1 LVNNSFSEVFMSWD
15 QVWID
20 VNIATMDPSVQ
31 RAYGAITQAAIAVKD
46 SKIAWVGPRSE
57 LPEFDV
63 LATPVYRGKG
73 GWITP
78 GLIDAHTHLVFAG
91 NRADEFEQRLQ
102 GATYQDIA
110 RAGGGIIST
119 VNACRDADDV
129 ELFELGRQRLNAL
142 AREGVTT
149 VEIKS
154 GYGLNT
160 ETELK
165 LLRVA
170 RELGEHHHIDVCTTF
185 LGAHAIP
192 PEYKDRANE
201 YVDLVINDM
210 LPAVI
215 AENLA
220 DAVDVFC
227 ENIAFDLEQTERIL
241 IAAKQAGL
249 QFKLHAEQLSNMGGS
264 ALAAKLGAKSVDHI
278 EFLDEAGV
286 KAISESGTCA
296 TLLPGAFYFLRE
308 TQLPPI
314 DLLRQYK
321 VPMVIAS
328 DFNPGSSPICSTLL
342 MLNMACT
349 LFKLTPEEALQGVT
363 INAAKALGLEAKVGH
378 LAIGMQADFC
388 LWDITTPAQLAYA
401 YGVTPCK
408 TVVKKG
414 QVVALPN

>member
-1 LVNNSFSEVFMSWD
+1 MSWD

-20 VNIATMDPSVQ
+20 VNVATMDTNIQ
-31 RAYGAITQAAIAVKD
+31 GAYGVIPQAAIAVKD
-46 SKIAWVGPRSE
+46 GKIAWVGPRSE

-91 NRADEFEQRLQ
+91 NRANEFEQRLQ
-102 GATYQDIA
+102 GATYAEIA

-119 VNACRDADDV
+119 VNACRDADEA

-192 PEYKDRANE
+192 PEYKDNADA
-201 YVDLVINDM
+201 YIDLVINDM

-227 ENIAFDLEQTERIL
+227 ENIAFSLEQTERVL
-241 IAAKQAGL
+241 TAAKQAGL
-249 QFKLHAEQLSNMGGS
+249 QIKLHAEQLTNMGGS

-314 DLLRQYK
+314 ELLRQYK

-349 LFKLTPEEALQGVT
+349 LFRLTPEEALQGVT
-363 INAAKALGLEAKVGH
+363 INAAKALGIDNNVGSIS
-378 LAIGMQADFC
+378 IGKQADFC

-401 YGVTPCK
+401 YGVNPCK

-414 QVVALPN
+414 QVVAIPN

>member
-1 LVNNSFSEVFMSWD
+1 MSWD

-20 VNIATMDPSVQ
+20 VNVATMDTNIQ
-31 RAYGAITQAAIAVKD
+31 GAYGVIHQAAIAVKD
-46 SKIAWVGPRSE
+46 GKIAWVGPRSE

-91 NRADEFEQRLQ
+91 NRAHEFEQRLQ
-102 GATYQDIA
+102 GATYAEIA

-119 VNACRDADDV
+119 VNACRDADEA

-192 PEYKDRANE
+192 PEYKDNADA
-201 YVDLVINDM
+201 YIDLVINDM

-227 ENIAFDLEQTERIL
+227 ENIAFSLEQTERVL
-241 IAAKQAGL
+241 TAAKQAGL
-249 QFKLHAEQLSNMGGS
+249 QIKLHAEQLTNMGGS

-314 DLLRQYK
+314 ELLRQYK

-349 LFKLTPEEALQGVT
+349 LFRLTPEEALQGVT
-363 INAAKALGLEAKVGH
+363 INAAKALGIDNNVGSIR
-378 LAIGMQADFC
+378 IGKQADFC

-401 YGVTPCK
+401 YGVNPCK

-414 QVVALPN
+414 QVIALPH

>member
-1 LVNNSFSEVFMSWD
+1 MSWD

-20 VNIATMDPSVQ
+20 VNVATMDTNIQ
-31 RAYGAITQAAIAVKD
+31 GAYGVIPQAAIAVKD
-46 SKIAWVGPRSE
+46 GKIAWVGPRSE

-91 NRADEFEQRLQ
+91 NRAHEFEQRLQ
-102 GATYQDIA
+102 GATYAEIA

-119 VNACRDADDV
+119 VNACRDADEA

-192 PEYKDRANE
+192 PEYKDNADA
-201 YVDLVINDM
+201 YIDLVINDM

-227 ENIAFDLEQTERIL
+227 ENIAFSIEQTERVL
-241 IAAKQAGL
+241 TAAKQAGL
-249 QFKLHAEQLSNMGGS
+249 QIKLHAEQLTNMGGS

-314 DLLRQYK
+314 ELLRQYK

-349 LFKLTPEEALQGVT
+349 LFRLTPEEALQGVT
-363 INAAKALGLEAKVGH
+363 INAAKALGIDNNVGSIS
-378 LAIGMQADFC
+378 IGKQADFC

-401 YGVTPCK
+401 YGVNPCK

-414 QVVALPN
+414 QVIALPH

>member
-1 LVNNSFSEVFMSWD
+1 MSWD

-20 VNIATMDPSVQ
+20 VNVATMDTNIQ
-31 RAYGAITQAAIAVKD
+31 GAYGIIHQAAIAVKD
-46 SKIAWVGPRSE
+46 GKIAWVGPRSE

-91 NRADEFEQRLQ
+91 NRALEFEQRLQ
-102 GATYQDIA
+102 GATYAEIA

-119 VNACRDADDV
+119 VNACRDADEA

-192 PEYKDRANE
+192 PEYKDNADA
-201 YVDLVINDM
+201 YIDLVINDM

-227 ENIAFDLEQTERIL
+227 ENIAFSIEQTERVL
-241 IAAKQAGL
+241 TAAKQAGL
-249 QFKLHAEQLSNMGGS
+249 QIKLHAEQLTNMGGS

-314 DLLRQYK
+314 ELLRQYK

-349 LFKLTPEEALQGVT
+349 LFRLTPEEALQGVT
-363 INAAKALGLEAKVGH
+363 INAAKALGIDNNVGSIS
-378 LAIGMQADFC
+378 IGKQADFC

-401 YGVTPCK
+401 YGVNPCK

-414 QVVALPN
+414 QVIALPH

>member
-1 LVNNSFSEVFMSWD
+1 MSWD

-20 VNIATMDPSVQ
+20 VNVATMDTNIQ
-31 RAYGAITQAAIAVKD
+31 GAYGVIPQAAIAVKD
-46 SKIAWVGPRSE
+46 GKIAWVGPRSE

-91 NRADEFEQRLQ
+91 NRANEFEQRLQ
-102 GATYQDIA
+102 GATYAEIA

-119 VNACRDADDV
+119 VNACRDADEA

-170 RELGEHHHIDVCTTF
+170 RELGEHHHIDVSTTF

-192 PEYKDRANE
+192 PEYKDNADA
-201 YVDLVINDM
+201 YIDLVINDM

-227 ENIAFDLEQTERIL
+227 ENIAFNLEQTERVL
-241 IAAKQAGL
+241 TAAKQAGL
-249 QFKLHAEQLSNMGGS
+249 QIKLHAEQLTNMGGS

-278 EFLDEAGV
+278 EFLDEAGI

-363 INAAKALGLEAKVGH
+363 INAAKALGIDNNVGS
-378 LAIGMQADFC
+378 ITVGKQADFC

-401 YGVTPCK
+401 YGVNLCK
-408 TVVKKG
+408 TVVKNG

>member
-1 LVNNSFSEVFMSWD
+1 MSWD

-46 SKIAWVGPRSE
+46 GKIAWVGPRSE

-170 RELGEHHHIDVCTTF
+170 RELGKHHHIDVCTTF

-241 IAAKQAGL
+241 TAAKQAGL
-249 QFKLHAEQLSNMGGS
+249 QLKLHAEQLSNIGGS

-286 KAISESGTCA
+286 KAISKSGTCA

-363 INAAKALGLEAKVGH
+363 INAAKALGLDAKVGH

>member
-1 LVNNSFSEVFMSWD
+1 MSWD

-20 VNIATMDPSVQ
+20 VNVATMDTNIQ
-31 RAYGAITQAAIAVKD
+31 GAYGVIPLAAIAIKD
-46 SKIAWVGPRSE
+46 GKIAWVGPRSE

-91 NRADEFEQRLQ
+91 NRANEFEQRLQ
-102 GATYQDIA
+102 GASYQDIA

-119 VNACRDADDV
+119 VNACREADEA

-170 RELGEHHHIDVCTTF
+170 RELGEHHHIDISTTF

-192 PEYKDRANE
+192 PEYKDNADV
-201 YVDLVINDM
+201 YIDLVINDM

-227 ENIAFDLEQTERIL
+227 ENIAFNLEQTERVL
-241 IAAKQAGL
+241 TAAKQAGL
-249 QFKLHAEQLSNMGGS
+249 QIKLHAEQLTNMGGS

-278 EFLDEAGV
+278 EFLDEAGI

-296 TLLPGAFYFLRE
+296 TLLPGAFYFLHE

-363 INAAKALGLEAKVGH
+363 INAAKALGIDNNVGS
-378 LAIGMQADFC
+378 ITVGKQADFC

-401 YGVTPCK
+401 YGVNLCK
-408 TVVKKG
+408 TVVKNG

>member
-1 LVNNSFSEVFMSWD
+1 MSWD

-20 VNIATMDPSVQ
+20 VNVATMDTNIQ
-31 RAYGAITQAAIAVKD
+31 GAYGVIPQAAIAVKD
-46 SKIAWVGPRSE
+46 GKIAWVGPRSE

-91 NRADEFEQRLQ
+91 NRAHEFEQRLQ
-102 GATYQDIA
+102 GATYAEIA

-119 VNACRDADDV
+119 VNACRDADEA

-192 PEYKDRANE
+192 PEYKDNADA
-201 YVDLVINDM
+201 YIDLVINDM

-227 ENIAFDLEQTERIL
+227 ENIAFSIEQTERVL
-241 IAAKQAGL
+241 TAAKQAGL
-249 QFKLHAEQLSNMGGS
+249 KIKLHAEQLTNMGGS

-314 DLLRQYK
+314 ELLRQYK

-349 LFKLTPEEALQGVT
+349 LFRLTPEEALQGVT
-363 INAAKALGLEAKVGH
+363 INAAKALGIDNNVGSIS
-378 LAIGMQADFC
+378 IGKQADFC

-401 YGVTPCK
+401 YGVNPCK

-414 QVVALPN
+414 QVIALPH

>member
-1 LVNNSFSEVFMSWD
+1 MSWD

-20 VNIATMDPSVQ
+20 VNVATMDTNIQ
-31 RAYGAITQAAIAVKD
+31 GAYGVIPQAAIAIKD
-46 SKIAWVGPRSE
+46 GKIAWVGPRSE
-57 LPEFDV
+57 LPAFDV

-91 NRADEFEQRLQ
+91 NRANEFEQRLQ
-102 GATYQDIA
+102 GATYAEIA

-119 VNACRDADDV
+119 VNACRDADEA

-170 RELGEHHHIDVCTTF
+170 RELGEHHHIDVSTTF

-192 PEYKDRANE
+192 PEYKDNADA
-201 YVDLVINDM
+201 YIDLVINDM

-227 ENIAFDLEQTERIL
+227 ENIAFNLEQTERVL
-241 IAAKQAGL
+241 TAAKQAGL
-249 QFKLHAEQLSNMGGS
+249 QIKLHAEQLTNMGGS

-349 LFKLTPEEALQGVT
+349 LFRLTPEEALQGVT
-363 INAAKALGLEAKVGH
+363 INAAKALGIDNNVGS
-378 LAIGMQADFC
+378 ITVGKQADFC

-401 YGVTPCK
+401 YGVNLCK
-408 TVVKKG
+408 TVVKNG

>member
-1 LVNNSFSEVFMSWD
+1 MSWD

-20 VNIATMDPSVQ
+20 VNVATMDTNIQ
-31 RAYGAITQAAIAVKD
+31 GAYGVIHQAAIAVKD
-46 SKIAWVGPRSE
+46 GKIAWVGPRSE

-91 NRADEFEQRLQ
+91 NRAHEFEQRLQ
-102 GATYQDIA
+102 GATYAEIA

-119 VNACRDADDV
+119 VNACRDADEA

-192 PEYKDRANE
+192 PEYKDNADA
-201 YVDLVINDM
+201 YIDLVINDM

-227 ENIAFDLEQTERIL
+227 ENIAFSLEQTERVL
-241 IAAKQAGL
+241 TAAKQAGL
-249 QFKLHAEQLSNMGGS
+249 QIKLHAEQLTNMGGS

-314 DLLRQYK
+314 ELLRQYK

-349 LFKLTPEEALQGVT
+349 LFRLTPEEALQGVT
-363 INAAKALGLEAKVGH
+363 INAAKSLGIDNHLGSIAVGK
-378 LAIGMQADFC
+378 QADFC

-401 YGVTPCK
+401 YGVNPCK

-414 QVVALPN
+414 QIIALPH

>member
-1 LVNNSFSEVFMSWD
+1 MSWD

-20 VNIATMDPSVQ
+20 VNVATMDTNIQ
-31 RAYGAITQAAIAVKD
+31 GAYGVIPQAAIAVKD
-46 SKIAWVGPRSE
+46 GKIAWVGPRSE

-91 NRADEFEQRLQ
+91 NRANEFEQRLQ
-102 GATYQDIA
+102 GASYQDIA

-119 VNACRDADDV
+119 VNACREADEA

-170 RELGEHHHIDVCTTF
+170 RELGEHHHIDVSTTF

-192 PEYKDRANE
+192 PEYKDNADA
-201 YVDLVINDM
+201 YIDLVINDM

-227 ENIAFDLEQTERIL
+227 ENIAFNLEQTERVL
-241 IAAKQAGL
+241 TAAKQAGL
-249 QFKLHAEQLSNMGGS
+249 QIKLHAEQLTNMGGS

-278 EFLDEAGV
+278 EFLDEAGI

-363 INAAKALGLEAKVGH
+363 INAAKALGIDNNVGS
-378 LAIGMQADFC
+378 ITVGKQADFC

-401 YGVTPCK
+401 YGVNLCK
-408 TVVKKG
+408 TVVKNG

>member
-1 LVNNSFSEVFMSWD
+1 MAWD

-20 VNIATMDPSVQ
+20 VNVATMDPHVQ
-31 RAYGAITQAAIAVKD
+31 GAYGIITQAAIAVKEG
-46 SKIAWVGPRSE
+46 KIAWVGPRSE

-78 GLIDAHTHLVFAG
+78 GLIDAHTHLIFAG
-91 NRADEFEQRLQ
+91 NRANEFEQRLQ
-102 GATYQDIA
+102 GASYAEIA
-110 RAGGGIIST
+110 RAGGGIIAT
-119 VNACRDADDV
+119 VNACRDADEA

-142 AREGVTT
+142 AREGVTR

-160 ETELK
+160 ATELK

-170 RELGEHHHIDVCTTF
+170 RELGAHHHIDVSTTF

-192 PEYKDRANE
+192 PEYQDNADA
-201 YVDLVINDM
+201 YIDLVINDM

-227 ENIAFDLEQTERIL
+227 ENIAFNLEQTERVL
-241 IAAKQAGL
+241 TAAKQAGL
-249 QFKLHAEQLSNMGGS
+249 QIKLHAEQLTNMGGS

-314 DLLRQYK
+314 DLLRQYR
-321 VPMVIAS
+321 VPMVIGS

-349 LFKLTPEEALQGVT
+349 LFRLTPEEALQGVT
-363 INAAKALGLEAKVGH
+363 IHAAKALGIDNKVGS
-378 LAIGMQADFC
+378 ITVGKQADFC

-401 YGVTPCK
+401 YGVNLCK
-408 TVVKKG
+408 NVVKNG

>member
-1 LVNNSFSEVFMSWD
+1 MSWD

-20 VNIATMDPSVQ
+20 VNVATMDTNIQ
-31 RAYGAITQAAIAVKD
+31 GAYGVIPLAAIAIKD
-46 SKIAWVGPRSE
+46 GKIAWVGPRSE

-91 NRADEFEQRLQ
+91 NRANEFEQRLQ
-102 GATYQDIA
+102 GASYQDIA

-119 VNACRDADDV
+119 VNACREADEA

-170 RELGEHHHIDVCTTF
+170 RELGEHHHIDVSTTF

-192 PEYKDRANE
+192 PEYKDNADA
-201 YVDLVINDM
+201 YIDLVINDM

-227 ENIAFDLEQTERIL
+227 ENIAFNLEQTERVL
-241 IAAKQAGL
+241 TAAKQAGL
-249 QFKLHAEQLSNMGGS
+249 QIKLHAEQLTNMGGS

-278 EFLDEAGV
+278 EFLDEAGI

-363 INAAKALGLEAKVGH
+363 INAAKALGIDNNVGS
-378 LAIGMQADFC
+378 ITVGKQADFC

-401 YGVTPCK
+401 YGVNLCK
-408 TVVKKG
+408 TVVKNG

>member
-1 LVNNSFSEVFMSWD
+1 MSWD

-20 VNIATMDPSVQ
+20 VNVATMDTNIQ
-31 RAYGAITQAAIAVKD
+31 GAYGVIPQAAIAVKD
-46 SKIAWVGPRSE
+46 GKIAWVGQRSE

-91 NRADEFEQRLQ
+91 NRANEFEQRLQ
-102 GATYQDIA
+102 GATYAEIA

-119 VNACRDADDV
+119 VNACRDADEA

-170 RELGEHHHIDVCTTF
+170 RELGEHHHIDVSTTF

-192 PEYKDRANE
+192 PEYKDNADA
-201 YVDLVINDM
+201 YIDLVINDM

-227 ENIAFDLEQTERIL
+227 ENIAFNLEQTERVL
-241 IAAKQAGL
+241 TAAKQAGL
-249 QFKLHAEQLSNMGGS
+249 QIKLHAEQLTNMGGS

-278 EFLDEAGV
+278 EFLDEVGV

-363 INAAKALGLEAKVGH
+363 INAAKALGIDNNIGSITVGK
-378 LAIGMQADFC
+378 QADFC

-401 YGVTPCK
+401 YGVNLCK
-408 TVVKKG
+408 TVVKNG

>member
-1 LVNNSFSEVFMSWD
+1 MSWD

-20 VNIATMDPSVQ
+20 INIATMDANIGEP
-31 RAYGAITQAAIAVKD
+31 YGAITQAAMAVKD
-46 SKIAWVGPRSE
+46 GKIAWLGPRSE

-73 GWITP
+73 NWVTP

-91 NRADEFEQRLQ
+91 SRANEFELRLK
-102 GATYQDIA
+102 GASYEEIA

-119 VNACRDADDV
+119 VKACREADEA

-142 AREGVTT
+142 AKEGVTT

-154 GYGLNT
+154 GYGLDI

-170 RELGEHHHIDVCTTF
+170 RELGKHHHVDVKTTF

-192 PEYKDRANE
+192 PEYKDAANSTE
-201 YVDLVINDM
+201 RSDAYVDLVVNEM
-210 LPAVI
+210 LPAVM

-227 ENIAFDLEQTERIL
+227 EGIAFNLAQTKRVFT
-241 IAAKQAGL
+241 AAKQAGL
-249 QFKLHAEQLSNMGGS
+249 DIKLHAEQLSNIGGS
-264 ALAAKLGAKSVDHI
+264 QLAAQMGALSVDHI
-278 EFLDEAGV
+278 EYLDEAGV
-286 KAISESGTCA
+286 KALSESGTCA
-296 TLLPGAFYFLRE
+296 VLLPGAFYFLRE
-308 TQLPPI
+308 TKLPPI

-321 VPMVIAS
+321 VPMVVAS
-328 DFNPGSSPICSTLL
+328 DYNPGSSPICSSLL

-349 LFKLTPEEALQGVT
+349 LFRLTPEEALAGMTV
-363 INAAKALGLEAKVGH
+363 NAAKALGIGDNVGH
-378 LAIGMQADFC
+378 LAVGMQADFC
-388 LWDITTPAQLAYA
+388 LWNISSAAELAYS
-401 YGVTPCK
+401 YGVDRLID
-408 TVVKKG
+408 VVKTGKLVH
-414 QVVALPN
+414 Q

>member
-1 LVNNSFSEVFMSWD
+1 MSWD

-20 VNIATMDPSVQ
+20 VNVATMDTNIQ
-31 RAYGAITQAAIAVKD
+31 GAYGVIHQAAIAVKD
-46 SKIAWVGPRSE
+46 GKIAWVGPRSE

-91 NRADEFEQRLQ
+91 NRAHEFEQRLQ
-102 GATYQDIA
+102 GATYAEIA

-119 VNACRDADDV
+119 VNACRDADEA

-192 PEYKDRANE
+192 PEYKDNADA
-201 YVDLVINDM
+201 YIDLVINDM

-227 ENIAFDLEQTERIL
+227 ENIAFSLEQTERVL
-241 IAAKQAGL
+241 TAAKQAGL
-249 QFKLHAEQLSNMGGS
+249 QIKLHAEQLTNMGGS

-314 DLLRQYK
+314 ELLRQYK

-349 LFKLTPEEALQGVT
+349 LFRLTPEEALQGVT
-363 INAAKALGLEAKVGH
+363 INAAKALGIDNNVGSIS
-378 LAIGMQADFC
+378 IGKQADFC

-401 YGVTPCK
+401 YGVNPCK

-414 QVVALPN
+414 QVVAIPN

>member
-1 LVNNSFSEVFMSWD
+1 MSWD

-20 VNIATMDPSVQ
+20 VNVATMDTNIQ
-31 RAYGAITQAAIAVKD
+31 GAYGVIPQAAIAIKD
-46 SKIAWVGPRSE
+46 GKIAWVGPRSE

-91 NRADEFEQRLQ
+91 NRANEFEQRLQ
-102 GATYQDIA
+102 GASYQDIA

-119 VNACRDADDV
+119 VNACREADEA

-170 RELGEHHHIDVCTTF
+170 RELGEHHHIDVSTTF

-192 PEYKDRANE
+192 PEYKDNADA
-201 YVDLVINDM
+201 YIDLVINDM

-227 ENIAFDLEQTERIL
+227 ENIAFNLEQTERVL
-241 IAAKQAGL
+241 TAAKQAGL
-249 QFKLHAEQLSNMGGS
+249 QIKLHAEQLTNMGGS

-278 EFLDEAGV
+278 EFLDEAGI

-314 DLLRQYK
+314 DLMRQYK

-363 INAAKALGLEAKVGH
+363 INAAKALGIDNNVGS
-378 LAIGMQADFC
+378 ITVGKQADFC

-401 YGVTPCK
+401 YGVNLCK
-408 TVVKKG
+408 TVVKNG